1 MSLIEITFNNLT
13 LTNSQNREILKN
25 LCGKFRPGEIAGII
39 GPSFSGKSSLLNSM
53 SGRLSNNLKLEG
65 EILVNGRQRNPEEW
79 SLITGI
85 VAQTFYTY
93 EFQTVYE
100 TFEFAATIKYSLHLD
115 IDELV
120 KNTIFVLDLLGF
132 EDKRI
137 CELNDIEKIKVSIGV
152 ELINNPFVWFLD
164 EPTSKLDPTSAL
176 VVLNILRTEANMKK
190 TIVISI
196 HQPTEPMLKYLD
208 KIILLS
214 NGHIVF
220 DGTIPECIEFYKSVG
235 FNLHGN
241 VLPTDFFIEKIKLN
255 NSTPE
260 LLNLSTN
267 NFNRLKNTWLSEDR
281 RTYPSLDR
289 PIIIR
294 ERISFFTSFWCL
306 VRRELQNFFRNLPA
320 IKAQMIE
327 KVFIILIFGLTFIH
341 VDFRKPELPALNTV
355 IAFIVS
361 KETFNNS
368 SVNLSAFAL
377 CENTIKRERRTG
389 CYNGYVA
396 YWAKIVASSAYYVF
410 FELIY
415 IISVYYIIGFN
426 PNFAIYLL
434 FTCIILCEVIFAV
447 SFGISFGII
456 SPNMKSAQILG
467 YGFYLFFVI
476 YSGAF
481 FPPTRIPDWLRWLVW
496 ISPIYYA
503 FNAAIKTQLLNVQ
516 NSQLLD
522 EEELKNQ
529 GLNTLPI
536 GVNLVFLIAYALLS
550 QIVGAVFME
559 KRVRLNLRIN
569 SIGE

>member
-137 CELNDIEKIKVSIGV
+137 GELNDIEKIKVSIGV

-377 CENTIKRERRTG
+377 CEKTIQRERRTG